1 MHCLAFEESMSY
13 LKSPLCLKVEAVKA
27 LALISILKCSSI
39 GTIDGAL
46 LLRTLGW
53 PERGG
58 LCYC

>member
-1 MHCLAFEESMSY
+1 MHCPTFEESMSY

-39 GTIDGAL
+39 GRIDGAV

-53 PERGG
+53 PE
-58 LCYC
+58 